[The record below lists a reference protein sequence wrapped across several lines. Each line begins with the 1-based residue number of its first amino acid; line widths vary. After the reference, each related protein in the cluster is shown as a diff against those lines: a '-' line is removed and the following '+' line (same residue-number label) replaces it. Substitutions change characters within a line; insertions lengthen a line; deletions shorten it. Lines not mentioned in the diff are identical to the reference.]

1 MENNQPLT
9 IESDV
14 FTELRNAINVMLK
27 NTLEK
32 MISKDGDQA
41 ELKVSLKITL
51 VKNAAPDSDPQS
63 FQPMF
68 EHKVSSIL
76 QYKNELSG
84 FLNCAGFEMVW
95 DPGEMEYVM
104 RPVEGGLFKND

>member
-41 ELKVSLKITL
+41 EL
-51 VKNAAPDSDPQS
+51 
-63 FQPMF
+63 
-68 EHKVSSIL
+68 
-76 QYKNELSG
+76 SG
-84 FLNCAGFEMVW
+84 FMGGYEYELIW
-95 DPGEMEYVM
+95 DPEILEWVM
-104 RPVEGGLFKND
+104 RPRQDNLSTIREEDL